1 MPKCPEKITVV
12 PDSNLFSFNFTTNIN
27 GTETIN
33 INYSANQIPFF
44 TNLFKYDIL
53 EINKGI
59 NNPISKHWPLIE
71 TWKTINT
78 TKIKKI
84 FGKKYNIKIPLYKPT
99 QTVNEIFTS
108 FQKP

>member
-12 PDSNLFSFNFTTNIN
+12 PVSELFSFDFITNMN

-33 INYSANQIPFF
+33 INYTTKPMSFSKSFN
-44 TNLFKYDIL
+44 YDIL
-53 EINKGI
+53 QMNTANKGI

-78 TKIKKI
+78 TKIQ
-84 FGKKYNIKIPLYKPT
+84 Y
-99 QTVNEIFTS
+99 
-108 FQKP
+108 